1 MLRRARWR
9 EAVNSYFSRAEDLTG
24 EVGTLF
30 ALAGYSNLVVVVGN
44 GVETPA
50 ACLEEELIDLRWDET
65 ELRGVAMD

>member
-1 MLRRARWR
+1 MLRKARWR
-9 EAVNSYFSRAEDLTG
+9 EAANSYFSRAEDLTG

-30 ALAGYSNLVVVVGN
+30 ALMGYSNLAVVVGN

-50 ACLEEELIDLRWDET
+50 ACLEELIDLRWDET